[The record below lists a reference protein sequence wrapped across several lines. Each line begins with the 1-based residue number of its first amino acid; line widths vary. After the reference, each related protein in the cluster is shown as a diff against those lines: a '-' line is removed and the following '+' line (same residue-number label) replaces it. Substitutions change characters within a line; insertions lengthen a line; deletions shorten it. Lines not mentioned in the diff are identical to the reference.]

1 MNLKGVIEI
10 SYSQEREYEESFED
24 TAYVCIFEDSAGKN
38 QIETVNDELC
48 CSIVNCLNLKEH
60 ILYTYKNCVFKY
72 ALPNVSVEDAE
83 DYLKYFNISYVSS
96 KKFSDFFKLEIIEN
110 QKELKLNE
118 LYSLLIS

>member
-24 TAYVCIFEDSAGKN
+24 TAYVCIFEDSAGEN

-48 CSIVNCLNLKEH
+48 CSIINCLNLKEN

-72 ALPNVSVEDAE
+72 ALPNVHVEDAE
-83 DYLKYFNISYVSS
+83 DYVKYFDISYVSS
-96 KKFSDFFKLEIIEN
+96 KEFSDFFKLEIIEN

-118 LYSLLIS
+118 LSSLLIS